1 MISFAVRMRFAP
13 EDRAH
18 VISALHSLAEAS
30 RRESGCLYYVPMEIA
45 GDSNR
50 FVIFEQYAD
59 ESALEAHRSSEHFR
73 KHAIGG
79 LYQWM
84 KERSVEDFNA
94 LA

>member
-13 EDRAH
+13 EDRAN
-18 VISALHSLAEAS
+18 VLTALRTLAQAS
-30 RRESGCLYYVPMEIA
+30 RQEPGCLFYVPLEVA
-45 GDSNR
+45 SEPNR
-50 FVIFEQYAD
+50 IVIFEQYTD
-59 ESALEAHRSSEHFR
+59 ESALEAHRCSEHFR